1 MNDPYSILG
10 LNRNATEEEVKK
22 AYRELAKKYHPDNY
36 QNSPLADY
44 ASKKMAEINAAY
56 DQIISEKRAAK
67 KGGNNEY
74 YNAGTSQR
82 TSNYTDVRNLIN
94 TGRFQEAE
102 QILNGVPVEGRDA
115 EWYFLNG
122 VIMSNKGWLDD
133 AYSSFQTAC
142 QMDPSNKEY
151 NAAYNRMKKRRS
163 GVESGYTKGGTPCCD
178 PCNPCDICT
187 GLMCADCFCDCCCN
201 SCN

>member
-1 MNDPYSILG
+1 MNDPYSVLG
-10 LNRNATEEEVKK
+10 LDGNASEEEVKK

-36 QNSPLADY
+36 QDGPLSDY
-44 ASKKMAEINAAY
+44 ASKKMAEINEAY

-74 YNAGTSQR
+74 YNAGTARAS
-82 TSNYTDVRNLIN
+82 SNYADVRNLIN

-102 QILNGVPVEGRDA
+102 QILNGIPFEGRDA

-133 AYSSFQTAC
+133 AYNSFQTAC

-151 NAAYNRMKKRRS
+151 NAAYNRMKNRRNGS
-163 GVESGYTKGGTPCCD
+163 NGGYNRDGGPVFCCT
-178 PCNPCDICT
+178 PCDICT
-187 GLMCADCFCDCCCN
+187 SLVCADCFCDCCCN
-201 SCN
+201 SCH